1 MEIELTDSNFEKEVL
16 ESEIACLVD
25 FWAPW
30 CGPCRIIATHI
41 KEIAKEYKERLKVGK
56 LNVDEANDTAL
67 AYGISS
73 IPTLLV
79 FKDGEIVDRI
89 VGAISK
95 KEIENIIKPFI

>member
-16 ESEIACLVD
+16 ESEIACLID

-30 CGPCRIIATHI
+30 CGPCLRVAPHI
-41 KEIAKEYKERLKVGK
+41 KEIAKEYKGRIKVGK
-56 LNVDEANDTAL
+56 INVDEANKTAMSFDV
-67 AYGISS
+67 SS

-79 FKDGEIVDRI
+79 FKDGEVADRV

-95 KEIENIIKPFI
+95 IEIEKMIKPYI